1 MTDEDILQDIA
12 EEPELFEHYR
22 ITVDKGQTPV
32 RIDKFLTFRMENVS
46 RNKIQ
51 NAADA
56 GSILV
61 NDHPVKSNYKI
72 KPLDEIS
79 IVMASPPRDKEI
91 IPENIPLDIVYED
104 NDLLV
109 VNKPAGMV
117 VHPGHNN
124 YTGTLIHALSWHL
137 KDLPLFN
144 TGELRPGLVHRI
156 DKDTSGLLVIAK
168 TEFAMAHL
176 AKQFFDHSTER
187 EYIALIWGEPNE
199 KEGTIT
205 GNIGRNPKNRIQMW
219 VFPDESDG
227 KPAITHYKVLES
239 LGYVSLISCRLE
251 TGRTHQIR
259 AHFRN
264 IGHPLFADELYGG
277 MEILRGTTFSK
288 YKQFVMNCFKIM
300 PRQALHAKLLG
311 FTHPVSGKRMV
322 FEIPLPEDML
332 QLTEKWRKYISGRD
346 IETEDDSELV

>member
-12 EEPELFEHYR
+12 EESDLFEHYR
-22 ITVDKGQTPV
+22 IIVDKGQTSV
-32 RIDKFLTFRMENVS
+32 RIDKFLTHRIENVS

-51 NAADA
+51 SAAEA

-61 NDHPVKSNYKI
+61 NNCPVKSNYKI

-79 IVMASPPRDKEI
+79 IVMSSPPRDKEI
-91 IPENIPLDIVYED
+91 IPENIPLNIIYED

-109 VNKPAGMV
+109 VDKPAGMV

-187 EYIALIWGEPNE
+187 EYIALIWGEPHE

-219 VFPDESDG
+219 VFPDNSDG

-259 AHFRN
+259 AHLRN

-300 PRQALHAKLLG
+300 PRQALHARLLG

-322 FEIPLPEDML
+322 FETPLPQDMAL
-332 QLTEKWRKYISGRD
+332 LTEKWRKYISGRD
-346 IETEDDSELV
+346 IETENDTQ